1 MHQILCQEFNQEN
14 SHHFNENTDQYDL
27 QTNVSAWW
35 RNLYQGNLSEIMIWI
50 CLRKFKC
57 IFPKI
62 GGFRLGAF
70 YCQRQQRRL
79 RIVWMPGVNC
89 IQSKHLKGCSQN
101 RENRASRKLLALGST
116 CRRSCWPKW
125 KQTRAR
131 RAISIILS
139 ARLRVWR
146 CWLTVLGELKTTY
159 LPNISCSTF

>member
-1 MHQILCQEFNQEN
+1 MNKGHIWLCTKYSARNLTKKIATIF
-14 SHHFNENTDQYDL
+14 FNENTDQYDL

-50 CLRKFKC
+50 CLRKSKC

-89 IQSKHLKGCSQN
+89 IQSKGCSQN

-125 KQTRAR
+125 MQTGGR

-146 CWLTVLGELKTTY
+146 CWLTV
-159 LPNISCSTF
+159 C